1 MMMINDSIPLYIG
14 TSIHSRRKKEVWNW
28 ITQATIIEQLLTFVN
43 LSNKISAGDV
53 DTTAVIAKE
62 SE

>member
-1 MMMINDSIPLYIG
+1 MMMINNFYTTLYWQF
-14 TSIHSRRKKEVWNW
+14 HSQQKEERSMELDYTGHNYR
-28 ITQATIIEQLLTFVN
+28 ATVVN
-43 LSNKISAGDV
+43 FANKISAGNV